1 MILTEIR
8 SVIKHKKTEHDG
20 SRVYWLAENR
30 KWNKSPNPT
39 LWSAHHL
46 KRSSPVAN
54 QVMIDILVMSNG
66 DRTAWGSKK
75 KRAVSILKRR
85 WSGGGYKTTD
95 SCRNHKWYWLSAA
108 IGKNKLYQSLMKSKN
123 WKRKWEILP
132 EGKLSNTSGTI
143 RKMLFLVLCE
153 ATESHISLWLE
164 GRTGRS
170 GF

>member
-20 SRVYWLAENR
+20 SGVYWLAENR

-39 LWSAHHL
+39 LWGAHHL

-108 IGKNKLYQSLMKSKN
+108 IGKNKLYQSLMKSKTERGN
-123 WKRKWEILP
+123 EKSFQRGNYQTLQ
-132 EGKLSNTSGTI
+132 G
-143 RKMLFLVLCE
+143 LFVKCC
-153 ATESHISLWLE
+153 
-164 GRTGRS
+164 
-170 GF
+170 F